1 MTRIDAHHHLWRYS
15 AQQYPWITSDMD
27 VLRRDFLPS
36 DLETALRAS
45 AISGAVSVQAR
56 QSLEETYWL
65 LDMAGTHP
73 FVHGIVGWVP
83 LTAPRLD
90 EILEPLAADPKLVG
104 VRHVLQDEPDNL
116 LMEDSR
122 FNAGVSLL
130 SRFNL
135 VYDILI
141 FERHL
146 PQAIAFVDRHPNQR
160 FVLDHLA
167 KPRAAA
173 REMEPW
179 RSRIRELARRGNV
192 YCKVSGLVTEAD
204 WNGWSAGQL
213 APYLDAVLEAFSP
226 RRMMFGSDWP
236 VALLATSYSRWVDTV
251 EAFVSS
257 LSADEQREIW
267 AATAVEAYRLTW

>member
-1 MTRIDAHHHLWRYS
+1 
-15 AQQYPWITSDMD
+15 MD

-130 SRFNL
+130 SRLNL